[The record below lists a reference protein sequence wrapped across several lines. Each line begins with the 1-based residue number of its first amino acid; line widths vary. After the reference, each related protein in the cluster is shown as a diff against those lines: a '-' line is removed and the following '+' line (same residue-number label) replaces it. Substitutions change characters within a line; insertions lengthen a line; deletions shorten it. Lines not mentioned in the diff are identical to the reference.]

1 MNPNHKTQNWC
12 FTLNNFTPDEVT
24 LLHEATQKG
33 GIASGL
39 FVTDIVY
46 LIYGKEHDTKLYNEE
61 HTHNNTP
68 HLQGYVQFKHQKTM
82 SSVKRFL
89 GSKRYHLE
97 PAKGNAQQNITYCSK
112 EDTNPFIFGTPRLGK
127 GKGKRNDLTAIKDL
141 VKQSS
146 IPQLIED
153 NLLRNTQQVKF
164 AETCNLHQQQHR
176 SEYPHVEWIYGS
188 TMTLK
193 SHQIYKDHDANDIHK
208 QTSSNKFWCGYE
220 NQPVVI
226 LDDIRA
232 DFAKFHEL
240 LTLLDK
246 YPHKVEVKCSH
257 RKFNSSTIYI
267 TSPYSPE
274 EMYANKTSEA
284 LEQLYRRI
292 DVISHHTRDGEEL
305 IVTKTY
311 PRKAF
316 NKTNWINKITINEVP
331 FIMPN
336 SDSPSP
342 VPTSPSD
349 FQMSRNIANWDFKE
363 QRPKKNVKRKVMIN
377 NILEEVTECNES
389 E

>member
-1 MNPNHKTQNWC
+1 MNPNQKTQNWS
-12 FTLNNFTPDEVT
+12 FTLNNFTPQEVT
-24 LLHEATQKG
+24 DLHTATEKG
-33 GIASGL
+33 AI
-39 FVTDIVY
+39 TY
-46 LIYGKEHDTKLYNEE
+46 LIYGKEHIN
-61 HTHNNTP
+61 HNDLPPPYTQ
-68 HLQGYVQFKHQKTM
+68 HLQGYVQFKSQKTM
-82 SSVKRFL
+82 SAVKKYFN
-89 GSKRYHLE
+89 SKRYHLE
-97 PAKGNAQQNITYCSK
+97 PSKGNAQQNITYCSK
-112 EDTNPFIFGTPRLGK
+112 EDITPFIYGTPRLGK

-141 VKQSS
+141 VKENTIS
-146 IPQLIED
+146 QLIED
-153 NLLRNTQQVKF
+153 STLKNVQQIKF
-164 AETCNLHQQQHR
+164 AETCINYQQQHR
-176 SEYPHVEWIYGS
+176 NEYPHVEWIYGE

-193 SHQIYKDHDANDIHK
+193 SHQIYTDHDANDIHK

-292 DVISHHTRDGEEL
+292 DVISHHIRDGEEL

-316 NKTNWINKITINEVP
+316 NQTNWINKITINEVP
-331 FIMPN
+331 FHMPK
-336 SDSPSP
+336 SSPSP
-342 VPTSPSD
+342 EPDSPSD
-349 FQMSRNIANWDFKE
+349 FQISRKIADWDYANA
-363 QRPKKNVKRKVMIN
+363 RPKKNRKIQMPIN
-377 NILEEVTECNES
+377 GKLEIVTECNES